1 MQRDRHTNGPGA
13 GQVESDPHGEVQSRS
28 GEATFHNYRKTPQ
41 ELAQSKALL
50 TVTRSTFHGEPQYK
64 RASMSERAI
73 EDEVSVYRV
82 DDC

>member
-1 MQRDRHTNGPGA
+1 MVQARDKSSPTHTGRP
-13 GQVESDPHGEVQSRS
+13 QSRG

-41 ELAQSKALL
+41 ELAQSKALPN
-50 TVTRSTFHGEPQYK
+50 VTRSTFHEEAQYK

-82 DDC
+82 DVC